1 MLVACPACVRETPAE
16 LPRCGYCGAPLPSLE
31 LTAERRIVT
40 LVFADVTGSTA
51 LGERLDAEAVRLA
64 MTRFFEIARAALDR
78 HGGTVEKFIG
88 DAVMAAFGIPVTHE
102 DDALR
107 ALRAA
112 VELRNEARSLGAEVA
127 RQHGV
132 DLGVRIGVNT
142 GEVVAGDAS
151 DGQAFAS
158 GDAVNVAARLEQA
171 AASGEVL
178 VGRQRCGS
186 YAAPSRPTRSS
197 L

>member
-1 MLVACPACVRETPAE
+1 MLVSCPACLRETPAE
-16 LPRCGYCGAPLPSLE
+16 LPRCGYCGAPLASLE

-64 MTRFFEIARAALDR
+64 MTRFFEIASTALDR

-88 DAVMAAFGIPVTHE
+88 DAVMAAFGIPVMHE

-112 VELRNEARSLGAEVA
+112 VELRDEARSPA
-127 RQHGV
+127 RRSRG
-132 DLGVRIGVNT
+132 GT
-142 GEVVAGDAS
+142 AS
-151 DGQAFAS
+151 S
-158 GDAVNVAARLEQA
+158 
-171 AASGEVL
+171 
-178 VGRQRCGS
+178 
-186 YAAPSRPTRSS
+186 
-197 L
+197 